1 MAQKRFIVEVEK
13 AKEAEGER
21 PSRGPVYRS
30 LFAKD
35 GFPPPVPGLD
45 NCWDIFRTS
54 AQKYPKNPMLGHREI
69 VDGKPGKYKW
79 KTYEEVY
86 DLVIK
91 IGNSLRSCGYGEGV
105 KCGIYGANCAEWI
118 ISMEN

>member
-54 AQKYPKNPMLGHREI
+54 VQKYPKIQCL
-69 VDGKPGKYKW
+69 VTGKSWMGSPASTSGKHMKKYMIW
-79 KTYEEVY
+79 
-86 DLVIK
+86 
-91 IGNSLRSCGYGEGV
+91 
-105 KCGIYGANCAEWI
+105 
-118 ISMEN
+118 